1 MTLIIILFGIL
12 MAGSGLVLMVRPSLI
27 IDFIEVRD
35 ESAWLYAFGIGV
47 RLLLGLLLVQLA
59 DQSRYPLV
67 VEILGW
73 ISLAAA
79 LFLAVLGFSRFTR
92 FMRWIMEKTKP
103 WSRVAGLFAV
113 AFGAFLVYAF
123 V

>member
-1 MTLIIILFGIL
+1 MSEPKHSRLLIV
-12 MAGSGLVLMVRPSLI
+12 GSGLVLLVHPPLI
-27 IDFIEVRD
+27 IGFIERRD

-47 RLLLGLLLVQLA
+47 RLILGLLLIQLA
-59 DQSRYPLV
+59 VQSRFPLV
-67 VEILGW
+67 ITILGW

-79 LFLAVLGFSRFTR
+79 LSLAAMGFRRFTR
-92 FMRWIMEKTKP
+92 FIRWIMEKVKP
-103 WSRVAGLFAV
+103 WSRWGGLFAV